1 MSRDDRRAQVLSVAQ
16 DLFSIE
22 GYHHVSMDDIAERA
36 EVSKPVLYR
45 HFPSKLDLYL
55 AVVDRR
61 AADLLHAIDAAVE
74 PIETGP
80 VPSGEGREVVAA
92 IVRAYVDF
100 VEGAGESAA
109 LLFETDVTKDS
120 RVRACIEHAATAAA
134 VRIGAVLVDVTG
146 LPPESASMLATALTA
161 MAQAAATHR
170 FRASGGPTPE
180 VTADLVAQLAWAGVA
195 GLIRPDFGHDGSA

>member
-16 DLFSIE
+16 DLFSTK
-22 GYHHVSMDDIAERA
+22 GYHHVSMNDIADRA

-61 AADLLHAIDAAVE
+61 AAELLHAIDTAVE
-74 PIETGP
+74 RVETGP
-80 VPSGEGREVVAA
+80 VQPGQGREVVAA

-100 VEGAGESAA
+100 VEGAGESAV
-109 LLFETDVTKDS
+109 LLFETDVTKDA
-120 RVRACIEHAATAAA
+120 RVRASIEHAATAAA

-146 LPPESASMLATALTA
+146 LPPESASMLATALSS
-161 MAQAAATHR
+161 MAQSAATHR
-170 FRASGGPTPE
+170 FRASGGPTPAI
-180 VTADLVAQLAWAGVA
+180 TTDLVTQLAWAGVA
-195 GLIRPDFGHDGSA
+195 GLLRSDFGDDASA